1 MNKIKTELPY
11 GASSDEEHQDV
22 HGYNIKFLEPYTKTL
37 FETYTD
43 EIYKDINYF
52 RSDLTRH
59 LIVLKCIEYFCGK
72 KELTFEKLI
81 EYIPSQN
88 GSRSH
93 KINCINELCDKGIL
107 QRIENLK
114 DKRSTI
120 VQPTDYI
127 LKLYS
132 KLYHAYKQI
141 LYNSKPV

>member
-1 MNKIKTELPY
+1 LDKIKAELPY

-22 HGYNIKFLEPYTKTL
+22 HGYNIKFLEPYTKKL

-43 EIYKDINYF
+43 EICKDINYF

-59 LIVLKCIEYFCGK
+59 LIVLKCKEYFCGK

-120 VQPTDYI
+120 VQPTDNI

-141 LYNSKPV
+141 LYDFKPV